1 MINILEKLGGAT
13 RVAFLVL
20 VVNLNALMWYSLVYY
35 PDTRFL
41 TIFALFS
48 NITTGIV
55 TYFTTKSMYES
66 KVGAAEKR
74 NEPDEVIDL
83 TSK

>member
-1 MINILEKLGGAT
+1 MINFLDKMGGAT
-13 RVAFLVL
+13 RIAFLILVL
-20 VVNLNALMWYSLVYY
+20 NLNALMWYSLVHY

-66 KVGAAEKR
+66 KNATVEKKI
-74 NEPDEVIDL
+74 EPEEVIDL
-83 TSK
+83 SSK

>member
-1 MINILEKLGGAT
+1 MGGAT
-13 RVAFLVL
+13 RVAFLIIVL
-20 VVNLNALMWYSLVYY
+20 NLNALMWYSLIHY

-66 KVGAAEKR
+66 KTNTPAKE
-74 NEPDEVIDL
+74 EEVIDL